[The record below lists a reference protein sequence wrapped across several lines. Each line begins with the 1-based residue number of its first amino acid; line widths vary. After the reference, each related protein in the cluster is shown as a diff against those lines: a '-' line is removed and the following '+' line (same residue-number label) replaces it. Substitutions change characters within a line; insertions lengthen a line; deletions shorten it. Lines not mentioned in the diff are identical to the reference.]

1 MQATANNIFHLSLTF
16 FFFFMVLLSLGTS
29 AAGVASD
36 TLSNGRNLTD
46 GNTLVGAARRE
57 ESERLRPWPWPAS
70 PRRVASTR
78 VLPREG
84 ADGIDRNGGRHGSRL
99 RGEDG
104 GLHGVTSRGAKLP
117 VAGATVPRRREPL
130 EAKATEPALRR
141 RSATA
146 SPTARGGGDVAGDGA
161 ARRERAP
168 VRTGRPDRGSRRWRF
183 RELRKQTA
191 SRKEAR
197 QARGKRVG
205 NWAYQ

>member
-130 EAKATEPALRR
+130 EAKGEKGGQLGIPIESANRR
-141 RSATA
+141 YRF
-146 SPTARGGGDVAGDGA
+146 SPMMFLMSLAVSESSPVQSKHLGWLDMMPVA
-161 ARRERAP
+161 
-168 VRTGRPDRGSRRWRF
+168 VK
-183 RELRKQTA
+183 L
-191 SRKEAR
+191 
-197 QARGKRVG
+197 V
-205 NWAYQ
+205 